1 MHFLTKK
8 KKDKTMFNSMYD
20 NINRMVGNIKI
31 EEISGGYR
39 VTGVASWKLQ
49 RALQQVW
56 GTAKV
61 ANNIIKTPTSGSFTV
76 KYFFVPDVIYC
87 LEKMLEQR
95 HIRYFNRREA
105 EAVLILLR
113 SKTWA
118 QQFTSEQKKIVKPNW
133 DNLKKFRSDL
143 RPLPHQKEYI
153 EHYHQ
158 TVSDFNLK
166 GHLLAAGVGA
176 GKTLNSL
183 FLMET
188 LGMDTVIIITPLHA
202 LISVW
207 QETLET
213 CFVEKPNYWITA
225 EKTLP
230 RPNCKYYVFHY
241 EQLSQAVDWFKKYK
255 PNGKLGIIIDESH
268 NLNEIKSMRTQKLVE
283 LVQVSKSSNTLFMSG
298 TPIKAMATEVVPLLR
313 SIDPLF
319 NQRTEDTFLEIF
331 GKSTI
336 RALDIMQHRL
346 GMVSFKV
353 AKEQYINFTQ
363 TTWDIRVRIPDG
375 EKYLLKNVREEI
387 RKFVTERMKY
397 YEQNFQMYEDDYNAG
412 VEVYAAMVDS
422 PAEKEEFK
430 KYQSYIKTIRKGY
443 DPATMGDM
451 SLFCNKFEKDEIM
464 PRLSPNHRH
473 KFRKAKSVVKYVNFT
488 ILGEALG
495 SVLGKIRMQ
504 CNVDIALNLYDVI
517 CTNRE
522 NPKDFFKASI
532 TDLIDD
538 AEKKTIF
545 FSSFV
550 EVVDEL
556 AAHLKEK
563 DYHPLRVHGET
574 NKDLP
579 QIVKTFFND
588 PKANP
593 LIATYQS
600 LSSAVPLICANRSIM
615 LNMPYRPHEYT
626 QATGRVARLGQ
637 DRHVDIFDVTA
648 DTGHEPNIST
658 RSKDIMQWALENVQ
672 VMMGDKTLN
681 LTVTEG
687 IDERPVNAMRMI
699 DDVGAIDWANIDTN
713 VYHSHGDDVAM
724 ADAVMEGIIES
735 CIKRGKPKVKHVTNW

>member
-1 MHFLTKK
+1 
-8 KKDKTMFNSMYD
+8 MFNSMYD
-20 NINRMVGNIKI
+20 NINRMVGNVKI
-31 EEISGGYR
+31 EEIQGGYR
-39 VTGVASWKLQ
+39 VTGIASWKLQ

-87 LEKMLEQR
+87 IEKMLEQR

-105 EAVLILLR
+105 EAVLALL
-113 SKTWA
+113 KTQTWA
-118 QQFTSEQKKIVKPNW
+118 KQFIDPNKKIVKPNW

-188 LGMDTVIIITPLHA
+188 LDTDVVVIITPLHA

-213 CFVEKPNYWITA
+213 CFVERPNYWITA
-225 EKTLP
+225 EKTEP
-230 RPNCKYYVFHY
+230 RHNCKYYVFHY
-241 EQLSQAVDWFKKYK
+241 EQLGQAVDFFKKYK
-255 PNGKLGIIIDESH
+255 YNGKLGIIIDESH

-283 LVQVSKSSNTLFMSG
+283 LVNVSKSSNTLFMSG

-319 NQRTEDTFLEIF
+319 VPRTEETFLEIF

-353 AKEQYINFTQ
+353 NKEQYINFTQ
-363 TTWDIRVRIPDG
+363 TTWDIRVHIPGG

-387 RKFVTERMKY
+387 RKFVTERMAY
-397 YEQNFQMYEDDYNAG
+397 YEKNFQMYEDDYLAG
-412 VEVYAAMVDS
+412 VEIYADMLDS
-422 PAEKEEFK
+422 PAEKEEFR
-430 KYQSYIKTIRKGY
+430 KYQGYIKTIRKGY

-451 SLFCNKFEKDEIM
+451 SLFCNKFEKEEIM
-464 PRLSPNHRH
+464 PRLSPAHRH

-563 DYHPLRVHGET
+563 GYQPLRVHGET

-579 QIVKTFFND
+579 QIVKTFFNVPD
-588 PKANP
+588 ANP

-681 LTVTEG
+681 LTVTESIG
-687 IDERPVNAMRMI
+687 DAVNTFVPNFTNTHLI
-699 DDVGAIDWANIDTN
+699 NWDAIDTK
-713 VYHSHGDDVAM
+713 VYHAYGDDTAM
-724 ADAVMEGIIES
+724 ADIVMEGILDGVV
-735 CIKRGKPKVKHVTNW
+735 RTTKPKQKAVLDW